1 MTSRV
6 SDWQS
11 KSDLDSVCNSC
22 DVLNGKKKH
31 VDLSGI
37 FSTAGSRQYGN
48 WSENIVN
55 SLSTSRVSLTVI
67 FFSWGTNQKRDWER
81 SNIHKTSI
89 KVTRKCNTSLKMPI
103 LVIFTQIHFFCFF
116 LQLLLL
122 AGSYD
127 WVSSLFPRGAKLAL
141 KLSSGHH
148 FQPTATLLPYIV
160 YLH

>member
-1 MTSRV
+1 MTLRV
-6 SDWQS
+6 SDWQP

-22 DVLNGKKKH
+22 DVLNGIKKKR
-31 VDLSGI
+31 VGLSWI
-37 FSTAGSRQYGN
+37 FSTAGTRQYGN

-103 LVIFTQIHFFCFF
+103 LVIFTQIQFFF